1 MWWYNRSAPSR
12 RMPDVQTK
20 GERKFP
26 SEGPWHSYLSL
37 NPRYAWLPNPYHAQ
51 LRLVQRAMPLEWWL
65 QFGSC
70 VSKPKNWEGWVSQR
84 PQPGPTN
91 QVCLQSYVRED
102 RKLLVIEDRELPVRK
117 ERQASHESIFGL
129 RNHIGEFKT
138 QEQVMHEGKAEH
150 HSQNVPDHS
159 QAICWKEEA
168 VLRGGQIFL
177 LAHFYLGHT
186 NL

>member
-1 MWWYNRSAPSR
+1 MSR

-20 GERKFP
+20 GERKVP
-26 SEGPWHSYLSL
+26 SEGPWLSCLSL

-51 LRLVQRAMPLEWWL
+51 LHLVQRPMPLEWWL

-70 VSKPKNWEGWVSQR
+70 ISKPKNWEGWVSQR

-91 QVCLQSYVRED
+91 QVSLLSYVRED
-102 RKLLVIEDRELPVRK
+102 EVTCDW
-117 ERQASHESIFGL
+117 RQEVTCEESEAGSHESIFGL
-129 RNHIGEFKT
+129 RTHIGEFKT

-150 HSQNVPDHS
+150 HNQNVPDHF

-168 VLRGGQIFL
+168 VLRGGRIFL